1 VKNNKKCQSIIL
13 NTYKNWKG
21 YINMISRV
29 TADFESPELAHV
41 ALKRVRESVEYVYSA
56 KMMYHRI
63 SENAIRTSRSS
74 AFSLI
79 PVYNNSHNNYLTN
92 VIGSPVSEDIS
103 VFHRKN
109 RTTTACIV
117 CGSAAVDNVI
127 SVLNA
132 MGATNIRFAQ

>member
-1 VKNNKKCQSIIL
+1 
-13 NTYKNWKG
+13 
-21 YINMISRV
+21 MISRV
-29 TADFESPELAHV
+29 TADFESPELAHMAV
-41 ALKRVRESVEYVYSA
+41 KRLRESVEYVYSA

-63 SENAIRTSRSS
+63 GKNQARTSRSS

-79 PVYNNSHNNYLTN
+79 PAYYNSHSNYLTD
-92 VIGSPVSEDIS
+92 VISSPVSEDIS
-103 VFHRKN
+103 VSRRRN

-132 MGATNIRFAQ
+132 MGGSNIRFAQ